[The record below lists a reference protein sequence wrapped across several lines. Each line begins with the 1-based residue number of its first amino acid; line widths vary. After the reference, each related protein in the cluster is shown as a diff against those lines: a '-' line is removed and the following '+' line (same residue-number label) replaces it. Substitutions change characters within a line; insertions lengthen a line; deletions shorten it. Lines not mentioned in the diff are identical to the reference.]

1 MKYFITTI
9 LIAFGLVSNAQTW
22 TNVYSDQKIDGVWA
36 NKYLRFPTDTTTNKT
51 GVVMLASKFWIG
63 NGTKWATTA
72 SDTGRGTNQLLT
84 GGSFKKANDSSQAL
98 NVQLAGTQT
107 ISGAKTFSSNITA
120 SARVNIGGANDSANY
135 ALNVR
140 GGTKASIF
148 TVEGRNDRIYEV
160 VDSTFTRTGIF
171 GYVRSSG
178 EVGVRMANSITN
190 NSITLADNGN
200 AYYNSDRLVIATITP
215 FANRRIP
222 FSNNNGL
229 LKDTSNFNIDAAG
242 LLTIP
247 LSITIPSTATMAT
260 ITNTNSSANQATFS
274 GWERNQGASS
284 AAGQISVGSLTT
296 LQGQVRYASSG
307 NTRATIANTF
317 DDISAEVALET
328 RSQGTAIYPLIASG
342 NGVKVATLGTGT
354 VYSNSG
360 TLTNT
365 NPSDSTLKNTVKPLG
380 YGLAEILKLKPK
392 TFYYN
397 SDSGKTSLKYGF
409 IAQEVQKIMPDVVR
423 SFNVTKEVNGKNT
436 IIQKLGL
443 ESDGIYVTL
452 VNAIQEQQ
460 AIIDDLKKRII
471 ALENK

>member
-1 MKYFITTI
+1 MKKLI
-9 LIAFGLVSNAQTW
+9 LFALLAFSFCASAQYT
-22 TNVYSDQKIDGVWA
+22 
-36 NKYLRFPTDTTTNKT
+36 PT
-51 GVVMLASKFWIG
+51 
-63 NGTKWATTA
+63 GTKTRFSNGIGLGTKLDAYFGTA
-72 SDTGRGTNQLLT
+72 DSVALYAR
-84 GGSFKKANDSSQAL
+84 ADSSLMFKYKGTARAL
-98 NVQLAGTQT
+98 AYASQLSDYVTIAGTQT
-107 ISGAKTFSSNITA
+107 ITGAKTFSAILTTGS
-120 SARVNIGGANDSANY
+120 RVNINGAADSANY

-140 GGTKASIF
+140 GGTKSSIF

-160 VDSTFTRTGIF
+160 VDSAFTRTGLF

-178 EVGVRMANSITN
+178 EIGVRMANSITN

-229 LKDTSNFNIDAAG
+229 LKDTSNFNIDASG

-247 LSITIPSTATMAT
+247 LSITIPSTATVAT
-260 ITNTNSSANQATFS
+260 ITNTNTSANQATFS

-296 LQGQVRYASSG
+296 LQGQVRYASSS
-307 NTRATIANTF
+307 NTRTTLANSF

-365 NPSDSTLKNTVKPLG
+365 NPSDRTLKNTVKPLG

-397 SDSGKTSLKYGF
+397 SDSTKSALKYGF
-409 IAQEVQKIMPDVVR
+409 IAQDVHSIMPDVVR
-423 SFNVTKEVNGKNT
+423 EFSVFKKVNGKNVEDK
-436 IIQKLGL
+436 KLGL

-452 VNAIQEQQ
+452 VKAIQEQQ
-460 AIIDDLKKRII
+460 DIIDQLRLRIA